1 MGLLKRFFYYNF
13 ISNNIVKIGFISSFT
28 FLYSTS
34 VHANLPTHPD
44 IEPIGV
50 QPLLHSGE
58 ARAPYGWVDFC
69 KREPSECVVNT
80 HLPDKIR
87 LSPERW
93 RTLNETNQRIN
104 RKITP
109 VTDQEHW
116 GKIESWD
123 IPRDGKG
130 DCEDYVLLK
139 RQELAS
145 LGFSRRAMLV
155 TVVIDENDEGH
166 AVLMVRTD
174 KGDLIL
180 DNKHNAV
187 KAWHE
192 TGYIFVKRE
201 RQDQLGW
208 TSLGGAHSPEQVAAR

>member
-1 MGLLKRFFYYNF
+1 MGRIKRSLYYRYILK
-13 ISNNIVKIGFISSFT
+13 NITSIGFLSSLTLFGAT
-28 FLYSTS
+28 TAQ
-34 VHANLPTHPD
+34 ANLPSTS
-44 IEPIGV
+44 EVAPIGIH
-50 QPLLHSGE
+50 PLLHSGE
-58 ARAPYGWVDFC
+58 AKAPYGWVDFC
-69 KREPSECVVNT
+69 KREPSECAVNT

-93 RTLNETNQRIN
+93 RTINETNQRIN
-104 RKITP
+104 RLIQP

-123 IPRDGKG
+123 IPHDGKG

-145 LGFSRRAMLV
+145 LGISRRALLV

-180 DNKHNAV
+180 DNKHSLV

-208 TSLGGAHSPEQVAAR
+208 TSLGGVGSPEQVAAR